1 MLLSLATGLPPVEM
15 PKRYPTQVLPL
26 ARPATLIAL
35 AVFAASYLAVWVRC
49 LARLTGRIPSPRP
62 LLLIT
67 GFVTNFFDTLGIGS
81 FATTTAIFK
90 FTRMVPDRL
99 IPGTLNAGHTLPVIL
114 QAFIYIAVIQVDV
127 TTLLLMI
134 AGAVVGSWFGAG
146 WVAALPKRSVQI
158 GVAVALLVAFVVL
171 LMRQFD
177 LFPAGGDALSLTG
190 YKLLFAVFANAVFGA
205 ISTLGIGFYAPC
217 MTLVGL
223 LGMNPVAA
231 FPIMMGSAAFLM
243 PVASSRFVL
252 RNAYSP
258 QAALGLTLGGL
269 VGVPVAAFIVKSIPL
284 TALRWLVMVVILYAA
299 IAMLRSAW
307 LDSRTV
313 QPAAEPTYS

>member
-1 MLLSLATGLPPVEM
+1 M
-15 PKRYPTQVLPL
+15 
-26 ARPATLIAL
+26 AL
-35 AVFAASYLAVWVRC
+35 AVFAASYLAIWVRC
-49 LARLTGRIPSPRP
+49 LARLTSRIPFPTP
-62 LLLIT
+62 LILLT

-81 FATTTAIFK
+81 FATTTSVFK
-90 FTRMVPDRL
+90 FTRVVPDRL

-134 AGAVVGSWFGAG
+134 AAAVVGSWFGAG
-146 WVAALPKRSVQI
+146 WVAGLPKRGVQI

-177 LFPAGGDALSLTG
+177 LFPAGGDALGLTG

-205 ISTLGIGFYAPC
+205 VSTLGIGFYAPC
-217 MTLVGL
+217 MNLVGL
-223 LGMNPVAA
+223 LGMNPAAA
-231 FPIMMGSAAFLM
+231 FPIMMVSAAFLM

-258 QAALGLTLGGL
+258 QVAIGLTLGGL
-269 VGVPVAAFIVKSIPL
+269 VGVPVAAVIVKSIPL

-299 IAMLRSAW
+299 VAMLRSARVE
-307 LDSRTV
+307 SRTL
-313 QPAAEPTYS
+313 PSATEATYT